1 MIPRTVHSFIWSLFV
16 LGEVHARGHADGFRG
31 EESRYLEVHLDQESD
46 GDPVV
51 FIGRAL
57 PRTDSVQSR
66 KAAAARARLAAIR
79 SMLEARLSTSGLGRD
94 LSPAVLNVVRDLAV
108 GYLDE
113 TLRLGSAIEF
123 VFRSE
128 GRGEEIC
135 ELRVAGDFF
144 RGLRIEPEMIVDEV
158 IRRHEAGSASL
169 LECLV
174 AIELLGSESPRGEP
188 VRRVVTAAASE
199 VISDR
204 AGWGDPRDEWLYR
217 DAGVADRE
225 SWFGPWLA
233 RVRLLVTEG
242 RLLPV
247 RVALNYGQEDCAS
260 GTLSVRDALME
271 RPLAALMTESLSIG
285 CVPNEL
291 ATLIR
296 VRLAESGWVVTS
308 SLVNGGSSATMLYDE
323 WPETVLRGVARRE
336 AVLAVIDRPR
346 LLRQYLS
353 GGDAVVHPEVSSD
366 SGAFNRARVLFDSG
380 SDEGVVGAIRTLS
393 DRAAVADLS
402 VDEWSLL
409 GASMFVLEEHSL
421 ARAFAM
427 TAWKSDRRHA
437 YAAGNLIRSCVRLGL
452 AEDVRLVLRH
462 VASDSS
468 VEYNAWSRQQF
479 EDARRWLGEVERNRT
494 SSAD

>member
-1 MIPRTVHSFIWSLFV
+1 MISRTVHSFIWSLFV

-79 SMLEARLSTSGLGRD
+79 FMLEARLSTSGLGRD

-108 GYLDE
+108 GYFDE

-128 GRGEEIC
+128 GGEEIC

-169 LECLV
+169 IECLV

-233 RVRLLVTEG
+233 TVRLLVTEG

-247 RVALNYGQEDCAS
+247 RVALNYGQEDWAS

-271 RPLAALMTESLSIG
+271 RPLGALLAESLPIG
-285 CVPNEL
+285 CVPHEL

-296 VRLAESGWVVTS
+296 GRLAESGWVVTS

-323 WPETVLRGVARRE
+323 LPETVLRGDARRE

-353 GGDAVVHPEVSSD
+353 GGEAVVHPEISPD
-366 SGAFNRARVLFDSG
+366 SGVLSRARVLFDSG
-380 SDEGVVGAIRTLS
+380 LDEDVADAIRILS
-393 DRAAVADLS
+393 DRAEIADLS

-479 EDARRWLGEVERNRT
+479 EDARRWLAEVERNRT